1 MAAMAPFRRLP
12 RGAGSIGV
20 ALTLVDL
27 WSRLTPAQRRML
39 VAATRKHGPI
49 VVRAVASRAG
59 RRR

>member
-1 MAAMAPFRRLP
+1 MASMAPFRRLP

-27 WSRLTPAQRRML
+27 WSRLTPSQRALL
-39 VAATRKHGPI
+39 VAATRKHGPR
-49 VVRAVASRAG
+49 VMRAVADRAG